1 VGANLRSRAIT
12 ALVAIPPLVFLIVWG
27 NPWIL
32 AGFFF
37 LVTVAALREYFAMVF
52 PHRRGEQLCGI
63 VLGSIVSLTLVL
75 PQLEERELW
84 FGLLVAVC
92 FAIYIF
98 VKAGSKDALKQLAW
112 ILLGCVYLGYLLPHW
127 VLLFRLPHGRAW
139 VLFVLWV
146 IMAGDTMAYFV
157 GGRFGTRKLAPRIS
171 PGKTVEGAWGYIA
184 GSVIAG
190 FLGTMFLVQELHWL
204 EAIGVAVWL
213 SILGQVGDLFESWLK
228 RIFVVKDS
236 GNLLPGHGGLLDRL
250 DSLIFP
256 AVFTTAYIRVFHS

>member
-1 VGANLRSRAIT
+1 MGANLRSRAIT
-12 ALVAIPPLVFLIVWG
+12 ALVAIPPLVLLIVWG
-27 NPWIL
+27 NPWIF
-32 AGFFF
+32 AGLFF
-37 LVTVAALREYFAMVF
+37 LATVAALREYFAMVF

-63 VLGSIVSLTLVL
+63 VLGSIVSLMLVL
-75 PQLEERELW
+75 PQWVEGELW

-92 FAIYIF
+92 LAIYIF
-98 VKAGSKDALKQLAW
+98 VKAGSKDALKRLAW
-112 ILLGCVYLGYLLPHW
+112 LLLGCVYLGYLLPYW